1 MKLTVSDRSQMI
13 VQSEI
18 RNMTLECNKIQG
30 INLAQGVCDLDVP
43 RDVIEGA
50 HQAAL
55 QGYNQYTRYDGLP
68 ALRKALVKKLGDF
81 NHIKVEEEG
90 NIIVS
95 AGATGA
101 FYCSCLA
108 LLNPG
113 DECIIFEPFYGYHVN
128 SLLAVGAVPVYAQL
142 RPPGWKFD
150 LRELESLVTDR
161 TKAMVVNTPS
171 NPSGKVFSRE
181 ELLKLA
187 AFAKKHDI
195 FVFTDEIYE
204 YFVYDGRE
212 HVSMASLDGMFNRT
226 VTISGYSKTFSI
238 TGWRIGHAV
247 TSKIWATMIGYV
259 NDLVYVCAPAPL
271 QIGVANG
278 IEKLPTSYYTGICD
292 DYQLKRGQICEA
304 LTAAGMP
311 PYVPEGSYYV
321 LADVSSVPGN
331 DSKDRALHILKQT
344 GVASVPGSAF
354 YHDDSGENLT
364 RFCFAKK
371 DAVLEN
377 ACGRLRR
384 YGRT

>member
-18 RNMTLECNKIQG
+18 RNMTLECNKIDG

-43 RDVIEGA
+43 LEVIGGA

-55 QGYNQYTRYDGLP
+55 HGYNQYTRYDGLP
-68 ALRKALVKKLGDF
+68 ALRKALTKKLRDF
-81 NHIKVEEEG
+81 NHIEVEEEG

-101 FYCSCLA
+101 FYCACLA

-113 DECIIFEPFYGYHVN
+113 DECIVFEPFYGYHVN
-128 SLLAVGAVPVYAQL
+128 SLLAVDAVPVYAQL
-142 RPPGWKFD
+142 RPPDWKFD
-150 LRELESLVTDR
+150 MKELESLVTGR

-181 ELLKLA
+181 ELQKLA
-187 AFAKKHDI
+187 DFAKKHDI

-212 HVSMASLDGMFNRT
+212 HVSMATLDGMFNRT
-226 VTISGYSKTFSI
+226 VTIGGYSKTFSI
-238 TGWRIGHAV
+238 TGWRVGYAA
-247 TSKIWATMIGYV
+247 TAKIWAQMIGYV

-278 IEKLPTSYYTGICD
+278 IEKLPASYYEGICA
-292 DYQLKRGQICEA
+292 DYQKKRGQICEA
-304 LTAAGMP
+304 LAAAGLA

-321 LADVSSVPGN
+321 LADVSAEPGT
-331 DSKDRALHILKQT
+331 DSKDRALHILKKT

-354 YHDDSGENLT
+354 YHDKSGESLT
-364 RFCFAKK
+364 RFCFAKR
-371 DAVLEN
+371 DQVLED
-377 ACGRLRR
+377 ACKRLRQ
-384 YGRT
+384 YE

>member
-18 RNMTLECNKIQG
+18 RNMTLECNKIDG

-43 RDVIEGA
+43 LEVIGGA

-55 QGYNQYTRYDGLP
+55 HGYNQYTRYDGLP
-68 ALRKALVKKLGDF
+68 ALRKALTKKLRDF
-81 NHIKVEEEG
+81 NHIEVEEEG

-101 FYCSCLA
+101 FYCACLA

-113 DECIIFEPFYGYHVN
+113 DECIVFEPFYGYHVN
-128 SLLAVGAVPVYAQL
+128 SLIAVDAVPVYAQL
-142 RPPGWKFD
+142 RPPDWKFD
-150 LRELESLVTDR
+150 MKELESLVTDR

-171 NPSGKVFSRE
+171 NPSGKVFSSE
-181 ELLKLA
+181 ELQKLA
-187 AFAKKHDI
+187 DFAKKHDI

-212 HVSMASLDGMFNRT
+212 HVSMATLDGMFNRT
-226 VTISGYSKTFSI
+226 VTIGGYSKTFSI
-238 TGWRIGHAV
+238 TGWRVGYAV
-247 TSKIWATMIGYV
+247 TAKIWAQMIGYV

-278 IEKLPTSYYTGICD
+278 IEKLPAPYYEGICA
-292 DYQLKRGQICEA
+292 DYQKKRGQICEA
-304 LTAAGMP
+304 LAAAGLA
-311 PYVPEGSYYV
+311 PYIPEGSYYV
-321 LADVSSVPGN
+321 LADVSTVPGT
-331 DSKDRALHILKQT
+331 DSKDRALHILKKT

-354 YHDDSGENLT
+354 YHDRSGESLT
-364 RFCFAKK
+364 RFCFAKR
-371 DAVLEN
+371 DSVLED
-377 ACGRLRR
+377 ACKRLRQ
-384 YGRT
+384 YE